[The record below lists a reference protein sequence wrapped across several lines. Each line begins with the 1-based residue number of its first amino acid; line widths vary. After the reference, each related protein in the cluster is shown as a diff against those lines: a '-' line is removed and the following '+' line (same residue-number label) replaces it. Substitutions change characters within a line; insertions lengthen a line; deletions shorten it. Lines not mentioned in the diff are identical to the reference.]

1 MQHASNYQPPGWLT
15 FLLWVLAFSGGIAAT
30 VSDAA
35 PSHPRDIVQTVSNPL
50 TGIGHDG
57 EADDGYGYS
66 IAVAGNTA
74 LIGVPWDGMT
84 AAFQGSVHVM
94 TKIGDDWQI
103 QAKLVAPDMPEFG
116 LFGTSVAMSGDL
128 ALVGANSAPNDA
140 GVRTGAAYVF
150 QRQGEQWHFV
160 QRLIPQNAT
169 VNDLFG
175 WKVAIN
181 GHTALVSSTKHLD
194 TTSGRIGKVAVFQF
208 DGTSWF
214 ESAPW
219 LSDATSNVAFG
230 TALALQGDMA
240 LVGSPGN
247 ERVDVYERSGSV
259 WQKTRTVVAP
269 DNDPLMTING
279 FGEALAVDGATA
291 VIGAPDTS
299 KFGEAATGRAFQYDI
314 AQDWSLV
321 RVLSTSMVDAYRF
334 AQNLA
339 IGGDRVLAQ
348 SNSFSMNVDGRLHLF
363 SLADGATI
371 SELSSG
377 DSDLEPNPVAMSEHE
392 ILFGLPSADVLPN
405 GGQGAVARFTEDTA
419 NIWSPTDSLNSGN
432 GGYGEGFGH
441 SVAISGDTAVVGMN
455 NGDYGDIA
463 FVSTAHVFERG
474 EQGWVYRSRLVP
486 PDPQRGSLISSYVDI
501 DRDTILLSGDNSQTQ
516 SDVCHIFVRE
526 DNQWVLQQTI
536 PCAGSAPQSRAL
548 SGDRLVIGARFRVD
562 PSGQEGAVDV
572 YHRVAGVWSLEATL
586 RPDNCPESCDFGS
599 AVDIHGDKILVG
611 AVSQAAQNSTHY
623 GAAYLYELGP
633 QGWGMTARWTLPTVG
648 YFATEVALGEH
659 VAVIASRTP
668 PESGVGAWT
677 GAVHVFGDH
686 AGSWQF
692 ESEFMGDTSSAGDDF
707 GSALSVDGNA
717 LLVGAYS
724 ANNQRGTAYLFER
737 SASGWQQSMQF
748 QPAASLPGTPI
759 VFGYAVAMS
768 GSDVLIGI
776 PDYSEPVPWGNAL
789 EGAVQFIDS
798 ALEYIYNDG
807 FE

>member
-1 MQHASNYQPPGWLT
+1 MQHASNCHPPGWLT
-15 FLLWVLAFSGGIAAT
+15 FLFWVSAFSGGVAT
-30 VSDAA
+30 TLSDAA
-35 PSHPRDIVQTVSNPL
+35 PSHPRDVVQTVSNPL

-74 LIGVPWDGMT
+74 LIGVPWDDMETGEN
-84 AAFQGSVHVM
+84 QGSVHVM
-94 TKIGDDWQI
+94 TKIGDEWQV
-103 QAKLVAPDMPEFG
+103 QAKLVAPELSQYA
-116 LFGTSVAMSGDL
+116 LFGSSVAIDGDL
-128 ALVGANSAPNDA
+128 VLVGANSAPNDA

-150 QRQGEQWHFV
+150 QREGEQWHFV
-160 QRLIPQNAT
+160 QRLIPQNAIA
-169 VNDLFG
+169 NDLFG

-208 DGTSWF
+208 DGTTWS

-219 LSDATSNVAFG
+219 LSDATSNVSFG
-230 TALALQGDMA
+230 TALALQDDMA

-247 ERVDVYERSGSV
+247 ERVDVYELSGGV

-269 DNDPLMTING
+269 DNDPLMTVDG

-299 KFGEAATGRAFQYDI
+299 KIGEATTGRAFQYDI
-314 AQDWSLV
+314 SQDWAVV
-321 RVLSTSMVDAYRF
+321 RVLSSSIVDASRF
-334 AQNLA
+334 AQSLA
-339 IGGDRVLAQ
+339 INGEQILSLSAGFTPDT
-348 SNSFSMNVDGRLHLF
+348 GYLHLKAIQTGQ
-363 SLADGATI
+363 SVVELPLSYGVYESMPIAIGTDEVLVGMRQATV
-371 SELSSG
+371 G
-377 DSDLEPNPVAMSEHE
+377 
-392 ILFGLPSADVLPN
+392 PN
-405 GGQGAVARFTEDTA
+405 GRQGMVARFTEDPA

-432 GGYGEGFGH
+432 GGHSEGFGH

-463 FVSTAHVFERG
+463 FVATAHVFERG

-501 DRDTILLSGDNSQTQ
+501 DGDTILLSGDNSQTQ
-516 SDVCHIFVRE
+516 SDVCHVFVRE
-526 DNQWVLQQTI
+526 DSQWVLQQTI
-536 PCAGSAPQSRAL
+536 PCAGSDPKSRAL
-548 SGDRLVIGARFRVD
+548 SGDRLVIGARFRAD

-572 YHRVAGVWSLEATL
+572 YRRVAGVWSLETTL
-586 RPDNCPESCDFGS
+586 RPDNCPESCGFGS

-611 AVSQAAQNSTHY
+611 AVSQGSQNSTHY

-659 VAVIASRTP
+659 VAAIASRTP
-668 PESGVGAWT
+668 PESGVGAST
-677 GAVHVFGDH
+677 GMVHVFGDH

-692 ESEFMGDTSSAGDDF
+692 ESEFMGDTSSAGDNF
-707 GSALSVDGNA
+707 GSALAVDGNG

-724 ANNQRGTAYLFER
+724 ANNLRGTAYLFER

-798 ALEYIYNDG
+798 ALEYIYSDG